1 MHTYIHTYIHTCA
14 HKVHTYSRYIQH
26 ACIIVRVSFNCH
38 KINSILITY
47 IIHHTYIHTYMQYA
61 YFVLEVS
68 SSFQG
73 LEQALVDFVDDWIG
87 DLTSHGSVFLLFS
100 ETKMYVYIYVCT
112 VHMYTLV
119 CMYVCTVCMYI
130 CMYVCMYVCM
140 K

>member
-47 IIHHTYIHTYMQYA
+47 IIHHTYIHAYIHTYMQYA

-73 LEQALVDFVDDWIG
+73 LEQALVDFVDDCIG

-100 ETKMYVYIYVCT
+100 ETKMYVYI
-112 VHMYTLV
+112 
-119 CMYVCTVCMYI
+119 CMYSTYVYA
-130 CMYVCMYVCM
+130 CMYVCMYCMYVYMYVCM
-140 K
+140 YV